1 MYRSEF
7 VETEMES
14 DDEFHRCRSNT
25 GSDALDWYNG
35 FMTLVR
41 LRADVAA
48 RSPLDDRESEAIDRF
63 LSALDVLE
71 RPLDQE
77 ADPVHVTGSAIVV
90 GQRGVLLLK
99 HKRLGIW
106 LQPGG
111 HIDPGET
118 PWDAALREAREETGL
133 DVSFA
138 GPLDGD
144 GVPELIHVDV
154 HAGGRGHTH
163 LDTRYLLDGGS
174 ADPAPPA
181 GESQDVAWFEW
192 DEAIEMADDGVKTI
206 LKLLKPEK
214 PSQNTTAPRGLE
226 R

>member
-1 MYRSEF
+1 
-7 VETEMES
+7 
-14 DDEFHRCRSNT
+14 
-25 GSDALDWYNG
+25 
-35 FMTLVR
+35 MTLVR

-48 RSPLDDRESEAIDRF
+48 RTPLDDRERSAIDQF
-63 LSALDVLE
+63 LAALDVLE
-71 RPLDQE
+71 HPLDQE

-90 GQRGVLLLK
+90 GPRGVLLLK

-138 GPLDGD
+138 GPLDD
-144 GVPELIHVDV
+144 DAVPELIHVDV

-174 ADPAPPA
+174 ADPAPPED
-181 GESQDVAWFEW
+181 ESQDVAWFEW
-192 DEAIEMADDGVKTI
+192 DEAIEMADEGVKTI
-206 LKLLKPEK
+206 LQNLKPE
-214 PSQNTTAPRGLE
+214 
-226 R
+226 